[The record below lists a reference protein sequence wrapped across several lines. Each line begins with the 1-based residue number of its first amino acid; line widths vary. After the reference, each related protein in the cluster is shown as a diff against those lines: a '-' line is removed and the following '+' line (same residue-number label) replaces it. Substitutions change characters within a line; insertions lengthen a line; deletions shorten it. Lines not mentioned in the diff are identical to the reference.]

1 MTRGPT
7 IGAAPT
13 LHPGRL
19 DREYCPLALSTCR
32 MRRPASATNT
42 RRHRQSD
49 KEAGNGLQT
58 RSRRCASQR
67 RRRGQAFYE
76 RIGYHIDHDHRV
88 SDELRFVQIT
98 PPGSCC
104 SIVIGNGITSAPP
117 GSAQGLQV
125 VVDDVEAAQAQL
137 RDAGVEVGDVEDS
150 LAGRFVFFSD
160 PDGNGWA
167 VQQFP
172 ARD

>member
-1 MTRGPT
+1 MDYRLEVVAVPVSNVD
-7 IGAAPT
+7 AA
-13 LHPGRL
+13 
-19 DREYCPLALSTCR
+19 
-32 MRRPASATNT
+32 
-42 RRHRQSD
+42 
-49 KEAGNGLQT
+49 K
-58 RSRRCASQR
+58 
-67 RRRGQAFYE
+67 AFYE

-88 SDELRFVQIT
+88 SDQLRFVQIT

-104 SIVIGNGITSAPP
+104 SIVIGNGVSSAPP

-150 LAGRFVFFSD
+150 VTGRFVFFSD

-167 VQQFP
+167 VQQFR
-172 ARD
+172 ARH

>member
-1 MTRGPT
+1 MDYKLEVVAVPVNDVDT
-7 IGAAPT
+7 A
-13 LHPGRL
+13 
-19 DREYCPLALSTCR
+19 
-32 MRRPASATNT
+32 
-42 RRHRQSD
+42 
-49 KEAGNGLQT
+49 K
-58 RSRRCASQR
+58 
-67 RRRGQAFYE
+67 AFYE

-117 GSAQGLQV
+117 GSAQRLRV

-137 RDAGVEVGDVEDS
+137 RDAGVEVGDVQHA
-150 LAGRFVFFSD
+150 LTGRFVFFSI
-160 PDGNGWA
+160 PMAMAGLSSS
-167 VQQFP
+167 FP

>member
-1 MTRGPT
+1 MDYRLEVVAVPVSDVD
-7 IGAAPT
+7 AAK
-13 LHPGRL
+13 
-19 DREYCPLALSTCR
+19 D
-32 MRRPASATNT
+32 
-42 RRHRQSD
+42 
-49 KEAGNGLQT
+49 
-58 RSRRCASQR
+58 
-67 RRRGQAFYE
+67 FYE

-117 GSAQGLQV
+117 GSAQRLQV
-125 VVDDVEAAQAQL
+125 VVDDIETAQL
-137 RDAGVEVGDVEDS
+137 ELREAGVEVGEVQDS
-150 LAGRFVFFSD
+150 PAGRFVFFAD

-172 ARD
+172 ACD